1 MIKNGVR
8 FALLVVILCGLST
21 FVFAQE
27 AAQEG
32 LPTISELEALLEEAA
47 PPEEGLSAGVE
58 EAILEAEQKLEE
70 GLPDVAKEIL
80 MRLERTV
87 ELSAADMK
95 ALDEAHKKVDEAL
108 GKARKKVE
116 KEIEKKL
123 ALEAPPTA
131 EEDAAERILREAR
144 RKMLIEQAL
153 RRAKARQFVGYAQT
167 LLYSELKPEE
177 AREWALKALV
187 LDPENKDAQ
196 DVKADAEIEM
206 GLPGAK
212 EIKTIKDAVGLQSIR
227 EKFMQQQLR
236 NAKAQAAAL
245 YAEGDYEQA
254 LAKWRLARTYIV
266 SLSVY
271 RDGMEAERAEVEE
284 QIQLTKEAL
293 EKARKRL
300 AEEREK
306 EAAEEI
312 KQGITDVMEM
322 ETKKRADL
330 IEDVAKLI
338 REKRFQEA
346 EKALK
351 MWEYEEPGAVLPP
364 VMREDAVR
372 EDHIHQMAKLRREN
386 EREGLRVI
394 ENSYEKT
401 IPYSKVI
408 DYPDIRTWK
417 EVISVRDEV
426 PYPSRVR
433 YITPE
438 EKEVYAKLAKKVR
451 LEFDAT
457 PLEQVVEFLG
467 EYTDVNFTLIRQDV
481 PPDGAPITLRCET
494 SIEDA
499 LDEIARLSG
508 MGWKVKGPFVTIGN
522 PERLKDYELRV
533 YDVRDL
539 LYNVSDRGA
548 GEGRAGEGRGGGGT
562 EVSYGGEEWGQ
573 WGGEEAWSGAEAG
586 AERGEGEVED
596 LQDRADSLRLLIMA
610 TVAPGTWAAG
620 GVIGGPERE
629 GREGREIEGAWG
641 VGGVGVGATPQVGA
655 GGAEMWGMGAEFA
668 AAPEEAVTAPR
679 GRIFVRGGN
688 PGDLLILQTPE
699 VHEEIERLLR
709 TLRRTQHL
717 QVRVEARFLTVSADF
732 LEEVGFHW
740 DAFSLQSTAFTGPG
754 GTQEDDF
761 ILMSPT
767 YGGMTPTVL
776 GSNYVISPTGPTPG
790 MPFIGTGVPYFTP
803 SVGMNLNFSIFDGE
817 RSLIGFFRAAQ
828 QHSGANVLSAP
839 AVTLMNAQ
847 RGYLTIT
854 TTYHYVSTFSVEEGV
869 PVPETEEVEDV
880 VELEVRPVVSADRR
894 YVFLELIPYTS
905 KVLEFERYDFLT
917 AVTAPGDGD
926 GGGAVALLPNYTQ
939 LPRTVEQELE
949 TTVCVPDKGILMI
962 GGLAD
967 SRRTE
972 QETGV
977 PILSKVPL
985 LKRLFVST
993 GTQMKRSHLLILVQ
1007 PEIIELV
1014 ERERLEF

>member
-32 LPTISELEALLEEAA
+32 TPTISELEALLEETA

-58 EAILEAEQKLEE
+58 EAILEAERKLEE
-70 GLPDVAKEIL
+70 GLPEVAKEIL
-80 MRLERTV
+80 MRVERTV

-95 ALDEAHKKVDEAL
+95 ALDEVHKKVDEAL
-108 GKARKKVE
+108 GEARKKVE
-116 KEIEKKL
+116 EEIEQKL

-153 RRAKARQFVGYAQT
+153 RKAKARQFVGYAQT
-167 LLYSELKPEE
+167 LLYSELKAEE
-177 AREWALKALV
+177 AREWALK
-187 LDPENKDAQ
+187 
-196 DVKADAEIEM
+196 
-206 GLPGAK
+206 
-212 EIKTIKDAVGLQSIR
+212 
-227 EKFMQQQLR
+227 
-236 NAKAQAAAL
+236 AAAL

-271 RDGMEAERAEVEE
+271 RDGMEAERAEVER

-312 KQGITDVMEM
+312 KQGIADVMEM

-330 IEDVAKLI
+330 IEDVVKLI
-338 REKRFQEA
+338 RGKRFEEA

-372 EDHIHQMAKLRREN
+372 KGHIHQMAKLRREN
-386 EREGLRVI
+386 ERESLRVI

-408 DYPDIRTWK
+408 DYPDIKVWK
-417 EVISVRDEV
+417 EVISARDSV
-426 PYPSRVR
+426 SYPSRVR
-433 YITPE
+433 YVTPE
-438 EKEVYAKLAKKVR
+438 EKEVYAKLDKKVR
-451 LEFDAT
+451 LEFDET

-494 SIEDA
+494 SIKDA

-508 MGWKVKGPFVTIGN
+508 MGWKVKGSFVTIGN
-522 PERLKDYELRV
+522 PERLKEYELRV

-548 GEGRAGEGRGGGGT
+548 GEGRGGERGGGGT
-562 EVSYGGEEWGQ
+562 EVSYGGGEWGQ
-573 WGGEEAWSGAEAG
+573 WSGEEAWSGAEAG
-586 AERGEGEVED
+586 AEEGEDEVED
-596 LQDRADSLRLLIMA
+596 LQDRADSLRMLIMA

-629 GREGREIEGAWG
+629 GREGRGTEGAWG
-641 VGGVGVGATPQVGA
+641 VGGVGVGAAPQVGG

-668 AAPEEAVTAPR
+668 AAPEGAGPAPK

-767 YGGMTPTVL
+767 YGGMSPTVM
-776 GSNYVISPTGPTPG
+776 GSNYVIGPTGPTPG
-790 MPFIGTGVPYFTP
+790 MPFIGTGVPYFSP

-828 QHSGANVLSAP
+828 QHNGANVLSAP

-894 YVFLELIPYTS
+894 YVFLELVPYTS

-917 AVTAPGDGD
+917 AVTAA
-926 GGGAVALLPNYTQ
+926 GGGEGEGAVALLPNYTQ

-993 GTQMKRSHLLILVQ
+993 GTQMTRSHLLILVQ
-1007 PEIIELV
+1007 PEIIELA
-1014 ERERLEF
+1014 ERERMEF